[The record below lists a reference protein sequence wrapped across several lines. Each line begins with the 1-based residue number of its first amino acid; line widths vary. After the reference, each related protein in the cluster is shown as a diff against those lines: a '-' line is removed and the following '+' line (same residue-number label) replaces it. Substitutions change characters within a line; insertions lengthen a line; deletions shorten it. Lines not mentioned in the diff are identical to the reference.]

1 MNRLDFIKKATV
13 LSGVSLLAPST
24 ITFGKS
30 SKIIGSNEKIKFGTI
45 GLNNM
50 GWVDSM
56 SLLRVPNVELV
67 AICDV
72 DKNIL
77 EKRKYELN
85 KSGIKVKA
93 FSDYR
98 NLLEDRDIDAV
109 LIGTPDHWHPLMMIH
124 ASETG
129 KHVYCEKPIGNSIGE
144 CNAMVK
150 AQERYGNIVQVGQWQ
165 RSMQHFKDAVNFI
178 STGVLGNIRT
188 VKTWCY
194 TSFLPLRIVPDSPPP
209 KDLDYKSWLGPA
221 PLRPFNAS
229 RFHGHFR
236 WFWDY
241 AGGLMTD
248 WGVHLLDYAL
258 IGMNCSYPKSVIASG
273 GKFASPD
280 LAEETPD
287 TLFAIY
293 EFDDFNLIWDS
304 AQGIKNGPYGLNHG
318 IAFIGNH
325 GTLVLNRRGWKV
337 IEEKN
342 NKNKIT
348 KPFVKKN
355 DNGLDNHLLNF
366 IEAIR
371 ANDPKKV
378 NCSISDGAL
387 VAKIAH
393 MGNISYRSGEKL
405 FWNATSDIFT
415 NNTVNENYITNKYH
429 NGHNLPLY

>member
-1 MNRLDFIKKATV
+1 MNRLNFIKNTTL
-13 LSGVSLLAPST
+13 LSAVGLLSPSHFA
-24 ITFGKS
+24 FGSS

-50 GWVDSM
+50 GWHDSM
-56 SLLRVPNVELV
+56 RLLRVPNVELV

-77 EKRKYELN
+77 EKRNYELK
-85 KSGIKVKA
+85 KSGIKVKV

-109 LIGTPDHWHPLMMIH
+109 LIGTPDHWHPMMMIH

-194 TSFLPLRIVPDSPPP
+194 TSFLPLRIVPDSSPPIGV
-209 KDLDYKSWLGPA
+209 DYKSWLGPA

-258 IGMNCSYPKSVIASG
+258 LGMNCSYPKSVIASG

-318 IAFIGNH
+318 IAFIGDH

-337 IEEKN
+337 LEEKN
-342 NKNKIT
+342 NKNKIA

-366 IEAIR
+366 IESIR

-405 FWNATSDIFT
+405 FWDSTSDIFT

-429 NGHNLPLY
+429 NGYNLQLY